1 MTRVNDQKR
10 SAIPGLTMD
19 DSFAPAQKA
28 LFDRLDA
35 LDIPYEVHRHAPVF
49 TVGEAQAVRED
60 VPGAHTKNLFLK
72 DKKDNFFLVVLEE
85 TAEIDLKTIHGAI
98 GAKSRVSF
106 GKPERLAEYLGVR
119 PGSVTALGVVND
131 TANNVQVV
139 IDAPLLEHE
148 VINAHP
154 LSNDATVSI
163 ARDDLLRFI
172 RDCGHEPLVLNLS
185 G

>member
-1 MTRVNDQKR
+1 MPD
-10 SAIPGLTMD
+10 STMD
-19 DSFAPAQKA
+19 DSFFPAQKA

-35 LDIPYEVHRHAPVF
+35 LAISYEVHRHAPVF
-49 TVGEAQAVRED
+49 TVEEAQAVRDD

-85 TAEIDLKTIHGAI
+85 TAQIDLKTLHGPL
-98 GAKSRVSF
+98 GARSRLSF

-119 PGSVTALGVVND
+119 PGSVTALGVIND
-131 TANNVQVV
+131 TGNRVQVV

-154 LSNDATVSI
+154 LSNDATLSV
-163 ARDDLLRFI
+163 ARSDLVRFLRN
-172 RDCGHEPLVLNLS
+172 CGHEPLVLNLS